1 MEGGFEMVLINN
13 IRKHK
18 FDRQKP
24 TVPYPHQGVAGDRK
38 KAMLLGNG
46 HTDPSYMCIAKLR
59 EK

>member
-1 MEGGFEMVLINN
+1 MVLINN

-38 KAMLLGNG
+38 KSNAVRKW
-46 HTDPSYMCIAKLR
+46 SYGSFLHVH
-59 EK
+59 